1 MQVIYMIHIV
11 ICDNKTKELDK
22 IINKERTIILRG
34 SATRRIPNSRIFI
47 NDELYFV
54 NKGENK
60 SYYHAIVT
68 NADSYKALTK
78 MEIDEIFDKYKD
90 NLNLCD
96 IEEKKWKKKCI
107 CLIEFKDLEKID
119 GIDIPNYSSL
129 EDWIMVNSLEELN
142 TR

>member
-1 MQVIYMIHIV
+1 MIHIV

-90 NLNLCD
+90 KLNLCD
-96 IEEKKWKKKCI
+96 QEEKKWKKKCI

>member
-90 NLNLCD
+90 KLNLCD
-96 IEEKKWKKKCI
+96 QEEKKWKKKCI

>member
-1 MQVIYMIHIV
+1 MIHIV

-90 NLNLCD
+90 KLNLCD
-96 IEEKKWKKKCI
+96 QEEKKWKKKCV

-129 EDWIMVNSLEELN
+129 EYWIMVNSLEELN

>member
-1 MQVIYMIHIV
+1 MIHIV

-60 SYYHAIVT
+60 SYYHTIVT

-90 NLNLCD
+90 KLNLCD
-96 IEEKKWKKKCI
+96 QEEKKWKKKCV

>member
-90 NLNLCD
+90 KLNLCD
-96 IEEKKWKKKCI
+96 QEEKKWKKKCV

-142 TR
+142 TI